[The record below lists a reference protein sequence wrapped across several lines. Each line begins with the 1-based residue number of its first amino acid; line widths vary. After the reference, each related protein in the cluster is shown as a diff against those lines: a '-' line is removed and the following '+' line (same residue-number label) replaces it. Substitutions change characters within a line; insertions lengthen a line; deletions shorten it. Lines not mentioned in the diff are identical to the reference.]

1 MDSSRE
7 SSVEPIGDSYTQI
20 VDACDRVRALV
31 QEHVDLEVESE
42 RHFFGV
48 QTEICRLFRDASGI
62 ISDRIDPFYSREQ
75 LQSCAWTQTETLV
88 NGIIYPHSAATGRSS
103 LSRLEKTKRTV
114 VTEDPRHVTMNP
126 VERSV
131 ERQLL
136 DSPDPC
142 AANQCEYI
150 CMESA
155 RLMHRGTYAQS
166 SDTLCGCRSWTQ
178 VRM

>member
-7 SSVEPIGDSYTQI
+7 SSVEPDGDSYSQI
-20 VDACDRVRALV
+20 VKACDRVRVLV
-31 QEHVDLEVESE
+31 QEHVDLEVASE
-42 RHFFGV
+42 RNFFGV
-48 QTEICRLFRDASGI
+48 HTEICRLYRDASGI
-62 ISDRIDPFYSREQ
+62 ISDRIDPFYSRDP
-75 LQSCAWTQTETLV
+75 LQSCAWSQTETLV
-88 NGIIYPHSAATGRSS
+88 NGVIFPHSAATARSN
-103 LSRLEKTKRTV
+103 LSRLEKSKRTV

-142 AANQCEYI
+142 AVNQCEYI

-155 RLMHRGTYAQS
+155 SLHRGIYAQS